1 MVLFF
6 LARFLMLSLLCVAVC
21 CIRFYLFENSKLVN
35 DTKLKTVVL
44 KSEPTECLGECV
56 HLEGCKSFN
65 VLYNGSG
72 RLICDLYA
80 SSDSMLQNNSFTMH
94 FTVNGLA
101 STQLLNELTT
111 EATTDSTKLPAT
123 TTTKTVNPVE
133 EYIIVKKNGNH
144 RYCVSSTLM
153 WILHDTSSNCQLFY
167 FIDGGALNLSDRRC
181 AHIYGSQVE
190 FSTNPCDNFTY
201 SKKQF
206 QFTKNTVKCIR
217 FLEDKGPV
225 LDNCDNAYRY
235 NTEKP

>member
-1 MVLFF
+1 MLIFF
-6 LARFLMLSLLCVAVC
+6 LARFFILSLLCVAVC

-65 VLYNGSG
+65 VLYNESG

-80 SSDSMLQNNSFTMH
+80 SSDGMLQNSSFTMH
-94 FTVNGLA
+94 FTVNELA
-101 STQLLNELTT
+101 STQLLAELTA
-111 EATTDSTKLPAT
+111 EATTDSTTLPAT

-133 EYIIVKKNGNH
+133 EYIIVKNDGSH

-153 WILHDTSSNCQLFY
+153 WILNETISNCQLFH
-167 FIDGGALNLSDRRC
+167 FMDGGALSLSDTTC
-181 AHIYGSQVE
+181 AQISQSQVA

-201 SKKQF
+201 SEMQF

-217 FLEDKGPV
+217 FFEDREPM
-225 LDNCDNAYRY
+225 LDNCAAAYQY
-235 NTEKP
+235 KKEKP